1 MTAPDRV
8 EPAAASGLRI
18 VARSDEPA
26 ATACPAE
33 HEPPADS
40 CVVASGASPAVP
52 PAVETA
58 ASDGDASILTWRD
71 AADQTSGD
79 VRYGLAFSGGCD
91 SSFLL
96 ASLMRA
102 GRNVKA
108 YMVMT
113 AFQATF
119 ELDDARRVVEETG
132 APFELIFADVLANDE
147 VCANPP
153 DRCYRCKRFIFGTIL
168 EHMARDGRTV
178 LLDGTNATDDPA
190 RRPGFR
196 ALAELGVVSPL
207 RVAGF
212 TKDQVRAASRAIG
225 LSTADK
231 PNFSC
236 FATKVPTGAPI
247 TGEAIEAVARPLG
260 LTSGSALM

>member
-1 MTAPDRV
+1 MGKT
-8 EPAAASGLRI
+8 
-18 VARSDEPA
+18 
-26 ATACPAE
+26 
-33 HEPPADS
+33 
-40 CVVASGASPAVP
+40 
-52 PAVETA
+52 
-58 ASDGDASILTWRD
+58 LTWEDTASSLDSRL
-71 AADQTSGD
+71 
-79 VRYGLAFSGGCD
+79 RFGLAFSGGCD

-102 GRNVKA
+102 GIDVKA

-113 AFQATF
+113 AFQAPF

-132 APFELIFADVLANDE
+132 AEFELIRADILSRDE

-153 DRCYRCKRFIFGTIL
+153 DRCYWCKRFIFGTIL
-168 EHMARDGRTV
+168 EAMERDGRKV
-178 LLDGTNATDDPA
+178 LLDGTNASDDPA

-207 RVAGF
+207 RNAGF
-212 TKDQVRAASRAIG
+212 SKDCVRAVSRLMG

-236 FATKVPTGAPI
+236 FATKVPAGSRIDQAALDRV
-247 TGEAIEAVARPLG
+247 EESLG
-260 LTSGSALM
+260 LG